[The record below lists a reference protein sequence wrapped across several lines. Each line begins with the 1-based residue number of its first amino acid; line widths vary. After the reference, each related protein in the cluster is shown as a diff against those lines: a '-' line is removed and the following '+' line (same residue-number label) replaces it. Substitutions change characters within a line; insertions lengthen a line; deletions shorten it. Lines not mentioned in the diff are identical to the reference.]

1 MSTETIQKY
10 KSLNPVND
18 ETTTHAL
25 MQMLVDTGRAQL
37 ANFFAQS
44 ENAGRFYLFKSG
56 SFPGKVLE
64 YVPGNDG
71 SDSVSTLCTE
81 HPIFASRQALID
93 AREEIIAAIERIL
106 MAVPNTTVVRD
117 TGRERDCFLT
127 ELGTVQLLDTLV
139 HFNQSSPLVMT
150 S

>member
-10 KSLNPVND
+10 KTINPVND
-18 ETTTHAL
+18 ETTTHAM
-25 MQMLVDTGRAQL
+25 MQMLVDANKGQL
-37 ANFFAQS
+37 ASFFGAS
-44 ENAGRFYLFKSG
+44 AGAGRFYLFKTER
-56 SFPGKVLE
+56 FPGMVLE

-93 AREEIIAAIERIL
+93 AREELIGAIERVL

-117 TGRERDCFLT
+117 NGRERDCFLT
-127 ELGTVQLLDTLV
+127 ELGTVQLLDTLI
-139 HFNQSSPLVMT
+139 HFNQSSPLIVAA
-150 S
+150 